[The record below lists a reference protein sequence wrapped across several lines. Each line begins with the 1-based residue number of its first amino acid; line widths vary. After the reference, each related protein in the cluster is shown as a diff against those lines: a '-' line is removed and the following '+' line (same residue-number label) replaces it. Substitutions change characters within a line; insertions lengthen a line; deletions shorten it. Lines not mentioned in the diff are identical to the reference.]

1 MLWYSS
7 EGCRQGT
14 SDEYPKHRFSW
25 NQKNN
30 MGYPSYLEL
39 SFNFWQKVT
48 IKQQYSEQ
56 WEWIPRTEI
65 REEFEV
71 SKYLL
76 SVIILKENYQE

>member
-14 SDEYPKHRFSW
+14 SDEYPQHRFSW
-25 NQKNN
+25 RNKKKY
-30 MGYPSYLEL
+30 GDTPLIWSYLL
-39 SFNFWQKVT
+39 TFDRKWL
-48 IKQQYSEQ
+48 QYSEQ
-56 WEWIPRTEI
+56 WEWISRIEI